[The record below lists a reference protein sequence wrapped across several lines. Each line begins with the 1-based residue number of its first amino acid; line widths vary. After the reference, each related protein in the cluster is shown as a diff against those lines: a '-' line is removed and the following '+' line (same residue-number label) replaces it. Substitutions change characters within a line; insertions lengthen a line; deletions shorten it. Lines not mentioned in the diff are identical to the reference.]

1 MTKQTFFVLTILGL
15 TISCNN
21 GQQKV
26 EKSATDSIVETTSN
40 DRTETKFE
48 TTEIVCDTV
57 YSNKGYK
64 ITLLAFDPMNEDET
78 IPNTLFTFSKLTN
91 GKYLQIFSDSIFNKV
106 QEIRFEDFNNDNV
119 KDILVQ
125 NYSDVRSNWT
135 YHLYLVDTIQNKL
148 RKIKGFEEIKN
159 PNYLPQY
166 NLIDNYVM
174 SGQIWT
180 SFYKITGDTIKDFDI
195 VIYDNQADDGS
206 YDREH
211 KKAIKSILTKEKNSH

>member
-1 MTKQTFFVLTILGL
+1 M
-15 TISCNN
+15 SCNSR
-21 GQQKV
+21 QQK
-26 EKSATDSIVETTSN
+26 ENKSKTGSILETKS
-40 DRTETKFE
+40 DDLTETKFE
-48 TTEIVCDTV
+48 TTEIICDTV
-57 YSNKGYK
+57 YPNKAYK
-64 ITLLAFDPMNEDET
+64 ITLTNFDPTNENKI

-91 GKYLQIFSDSIFNKV
+91 GKYLPILSDSILNKV
-106 QEIRFEDFNNDNV
+106 QEVRFDDFNNDKV

-125 NYSDVRSNWT
+125 NNSDARSNWT
-135 YHLYLVDTIQNKL
+135 YYLYLVDTIQNKL
-148 RKIKGFEEIKN
+148 KKIKGFEEIKN
-159 PNYLPQY
+159 PNYLPLY

-180 SFYKITGDTIKDFDI
+180 SFYRITGDSIKDFDI

>member
-1 MTKQTFFVLTILGL
+1 MTKLTFFILTILAL
-15 TISCNN
+15 TMSCNS
-21 GQQKV
+21 GQQK
-26 EKSATDSIVETTSN
+26 ESKSTTDSIVETKS
-40 DRTETKFE
+40 DSITETKFE
-48 TTEIVCDTV
+48 TTEIFCDTV
-57 YSNKGYK
+57 YPNKGYK

-91 GKYLQIFSDSIFNKV
+91 GKYFPFFSDSIFNKV
-106 QEIRFEDFNNDNV
+106 QEVRFEDFNNDNV

-135 YHLYLVDTIQNKL
+135 YHLYLIDTIQNRL

-159 PNYLPQY
+159 PNYLAQY

-211 KKAIKSILTKEKNSH
+211 KKAIKSILTNGKNSH